1 LEAESDTEFDTRRA
15 TTVPSDAHVTDT
27 VTDEPD
33 EPLGVNTHPVAV
45 PVFEKSAAAMPETD
59 SLKDNVYANVRDVDG
74 DAGAVHVA
82 VGATESIVTEDAET
96 ALTGPVFEALSVTE
110 FEANRAIT
118 VPSEVHTTDTVTD
131 EPDEPLGV
139 NTHPVA
145 VPVFEKSLAAIPD
158 TASEKVNVYDNERDD
173 EGEDGAVHVAVGGT
187 TSATKDPFEKTP
199 LE

>member
-1 LEAESDTEFDTRRA
+1 MEAESDTEFDTRRA

-45 PVFEKSAAAMPETD
+45 PVFEKS
-59 SLKDNVYANVRDVDG
+59 
-74 DAGAVHVA
+74 
-82 VGATESIVTEDAET
+82 
-96 ALTGPVFEALSVTE
+96 
-110 FEANRAIT
+110 
-118 VPSEVHTTDTVTD
+118 
-131 EPDEPLGV
+131 
-139 NTHPVA
+139 
-145 VPVFEKSLAAIPD
+145 LAAIQD